1 MNGSSKDRTDNPV
14 IEIRLWSWF
23 KQCSRL
29 NRCEAGAASQ
39 YAGRLFRNVM
49 TGFIAL
55 LVAVGLSAGAQAQ
68 TPTLPAVAPTEI
80 YEGETLEFTLS
91 VTRNFGLFP
100 WTDGY
105 NYLEPDSGGTATE
118 GNSSDW
124 YLADSGGNR
133 IAQYSQ
139 SNSTPRLVTTGD
151 GTQYYEIDFRLH
163 ARADS
168 ATESDETIRLYLH
181 DEYDSHDNDYLTIT
195 LKDGTR
201 PVMVTDGVTL
211 SASALTL
218 TELGSSSDVEKTYTV
233 VLDTD
238 PGADVTFTAT
248 VPAANSSEVEIKTGS
263 GAFGSSATLTF
274 THGNTGNWS
283 SAQTVTV
290 RALNDA
296 DATNTTSFNL
306 THSLTVASG
315 PYASITPDP
324 VAVSVTDAG
333 HGVTVSKA
341 SVSLAA
347 DGTVDYT
354 IQLKSQPG
362 GSVVI
367 TPTSSATARATV
379 SGALTFT
386 NSNWST
392 PQTVT
397 VTGAGTGS
405 ATISHMVTTGTTD
418 YPTSTTIASVTA
430 TVNAAANNTPTVANM
445 IPDQTATV
453 GTVLSYAFPANTFND
468 ADNDNLTY
476 SATKSD
482 DTALPTW
489 LTFTSGTRTFSGTP
503 QAADVGTLSVKVTA
517 NDGNSGTVSDTFD
530 IVVSH
535 PARNLDIQVAD
546 AYEGE
551 NIVVTLT
558 LSRAPGNV
566 VARQRTFRVS
576 TDVPSASNV
585 NICISSYGC
594 EAGSTPAAAADFFT
608 VTGTD
613 VVFGPSDTVKSVSL
627 PTVTDSASEGVEV
640 ASIDILYSPG
650 TGDLGIFTHGSTQV
664 TGRNGFI
671 AAPNLQETNIEVGSY
686 GQIRDGARP
695 VPITITEAGGTTV
708 SEDGSTTTDSYTVV
722 LDSQPRAS
730 VTVSA
735 TAGTGAQVQGP
746 GGTAGGAA
754 TLTFTTTNWNQ
765 AQTITV
771 TGVDDDI
778 DNTGDARTVTIAHA
792 ASSTDSTYTIAN
804 AGEVSVTVTDDDTA
818 GLVFSPDPVS
828 VNEGETGSYTVALA
842 SEPSGNVTVTIT
854 GQGGSTDLTLDTDSV
869 MAGDQDT
876 LTFTTSNWSAAQTVE
891 LTAAEDNDSNNDS
904 ITLAHV
910 PTGGSY
916 GNAQNKNLAVTITDD
931 EGLTP
936 VISMSLPSGES
947 EMYTDDD
954 ELIRPE
960 SEGGTGVLFTVSA
973 DRPLPSTLTVC
984 VRVTESGGDRVTS
997 GNEGI
1002 KTVSLPSETLT
1013 TSSNTHSLTWT
1024 NTNTDDQ
1031 DSSVTVEIVAP
1042 NTASCSA
1049 TNGSYTVSS
1058 SDASGKLLIKDDEP
1072 TTVELTSSDNTMIEG
1087 IAAHTATLT
1096 VSLSRQ
1102 LYAGEV
1108 IVVPLTLA
1116 SSTGARLP
1124 GSTNSGT
1131 ANHDFTV
1138 AAAAASGHSG
1148 VTIADEETATPSL
1161 TFTGHGTNTVQT
1173 ATVTLTPV
1181 AGRSDGDS
1189 TPETIT
1195 ATLATD
1201 SVLGASGT
1209 STTVSGGAARHASNY
1224 MVSLTL
1230 AEPGTPGITLSPPG
1244 SLRLLE
1250 TGTTSYTVV
1259 LDAAPTH
1266 DVTVTVTKSQAGL
1279 TGTGRTPDQN
1289 AADPSSNQLTFTT
1302 TNWSQPQTVT
1312 VTGAD
1317 ESGRHRNRAMRLIH
1331 SAGSTDSRYTGVN
1344 TNIRVDVDDAP
1355 ELEAWDLAVMNA
1367 NDYVAKQRPNTVKAT
1382 RGFRYFQNDMT
1393 PIYPLRYQLRLSNRP
1408 ASGETV
1414 TVTAT
1419 SSDISKFG
1427 LSLTSGGTPQASL
1440 TVTFEDRPADRVCFN
1455 GGHSSLFDVNTS
1467 NPDASW
1473 ACYRQI
1479 WVISTQQYSTF
1490 EKGCAN
1496 ITHTASGGGLRST
1509 AIGTIRAHAVAGT
1522 AFAPYSAP
1530 GSDCP
1535 LITEELSTGRSAPAK
1550 AAPTPTE
1557 VVANVQ
1563 VTAVDDT
1570 SASVTWDAVEHAT
1583 SYDVSWSAE
1592 SSDALNASA
1601 GDLPG
1606 ITGTTATIDHGAS
1619 VPMTLTVT
1627 VTPEYVDENGDTV
1640 QLDDLG
1646 TTATLEVGPGS
1657 DALRTEAQSPDT
1669 QSTQSAVT
1677 TVQRLEAAKLCVSDT
1692 LMEKTKR
1699 YYELHRNKAPG
1710 YGANWFAILTAF
1722 GERTQADWTADSRS
1736 IEPMSS
1742 ASSRERESK
1751 WSGWK
1756 PFTEALECVEAELAK
1771 VQAAAQAEAQAAE
1784 QEAEQADKVA
1794 PQVLPDDLTVTL
1806 ESADSASGVTEG
1818 TQVSFTLKT
1827 DSAPTK
1833 ELEVTV
1839 TVTQTGSVADTSATG
1854 ERTVTI
1860 PVGKTEAAFTVATI
1874 ADDTDEVQGS
1884 LTATVSDGT
1893 GYKTE
1898 DQSASVTV
1906 AVKDDDATSI
1916 TLSASADDLTEI
1928 VSEGSSEKTLTV
1940 TLGRTLIEG
1949 ESIEVP
1955 LVFTGTASLGSDYTL
1970 EAPKTLPTGVSYAN
1984 LGGSDPAKA
1993 PTVTFAGSTGGVS
2006 SLTATLTL
2014 TTVADSEAED
2024 DKETVTV
2031 KLGTPAT
2038 TGLGGGVSTSGNV
2051 QFSILE
2057 PVPEISIT
2065 AKTQSV
2071 AEGTDAVFTVKAS
2084 RSSGS
2089 DLTVN
2094 LTVSESDGSD
2104 FVAADKEGTATVTI
2118 TKGETEAD
2126 FSVPTVNDSVNEP
2139 DGSVTVTVV
2148 EDGEKGQ
2155 YYSQASSPDDSA
2167 SIKIT
2172 DNDSVA
2178 TGPEFSVADETANE
2192 NVGLMYFTVR
2202 LDRSLSQ
2209 KVQVTFNVRES
2220 SPVSARMGQDYFW
2233 WWEDGLALTF
2243 YPGQTQKKMW
2253 VYVYNDNHDEDP
2265 ETFEVV
2271 LSNPTGATAIGDGVA
2286 VGTIVNSDPMPAAWL
2301 SRFGRTAA
2309 QQALDGIAARIESSR
2324 TSGIEGSIAGQA
2336 LVFDPKSK
2344 SLVTSGDGQSGAQ
2357 NSTAN
2362 SLTETSSLASF
2373 DVQHAFGDTKDAS
2386 GNTDTFGY
2394 QSYSMTEKEA
2404 LLASSF
2410 TATEDKDTSGGSL
2423 AFWGKASQSN
2433 FDGTEGT
2440 FSLDG
2445 EATTLMSGTDYAR
2458 GEWLLGIA
2466 LMQSKGKGGY
2476 RDTDTVKQAD
2486 LPECKEK
2493 DNDTLSEDARKV
2505 LCNGAILKGSGDVEA
2520 TLTAAV
2526 PYASFDATER
2536 LKVWGALGLGTG
2548 DVTLKPNVGGK
2559 LSSDIS
2565 WTMAAGGLRG
2575 DVISQGSGFS
2585 LAVKS
2590 DVLWARTTSDKTN
2603 QLAASDSTVTRLRF
2617 GLEGSWNM
2625 ALDGN
2630 GTLTPKLEAGM
2641 RHDGGDAESGFGVE
2655 LGGSV
2660 VWTDPTLGMSLDVS
2674 GRTLV
2679 THDDDDLKDSGF
2691 AASLI
2696 WDPKPTTARGASFTV
2711 NLDRGAQAKGGM
2723 DALFTPQTIDRR
2735 SGTTATS
2742 GRWRAQAAYGVAA
2755 PGGRYVSSPYMGLG
2769 LGAGTREYTL
2779 GWKITPEPNAPD
2791 VSFGLRTTRTESDSA
2806 SAHHDVRFE
2815 AIARW

>member
-1 MNGSSKDRTDNPV
+1 MNGPNKDQTGNPV
-14 IEIRLWSWF
+14 IESKPRFCF
-23 KQCSRL
+23 KQCSRFS
-29 NRCEAGAASQ
+29 RCKAADASQ
-39 YAGRLFRNVM
+39 YAGRSFRNVM
-49 TGFIAL
+49 TGLAVV
-55 LVAVGLSAGAQAQ
+55 LVAAGFSAEVKAQ
-68 TPTLPAVAPTEI
+68 VAAATVSPNFVCQ
-80 YEGETLEFTLS
+80 GETEDLVISGIAPFE
-91 VTRNFGLFP
+91 VVQ
-100 WTDGY
+100 
-105 NYLEPDSGGTATE
+105 YLVSSSGAGVRGTAWRALNSDGTV
-118 GNSSDW
+118 NSSNTIIN
-124 YLADSGGNR
+124 LSGLTGTFTTTLRIQNISADGSVVLTAYNASP
-133 IAQYSQ
+133 ITINFHPSSHASCA
-139 SNSTPRLVTTGD
+139 STT
-151 GTQYYEIDFRLH
+151 
-163 ARADS
+163 
-168 ATESDETIRLYLH
+168 
-181 DEYDSHDNDYLTIT
+181 
-195 LKDGTR
+195 
-201 PVMVTDGVTL
+201 TDGVTL
-211 SASALTL
+211 SESALTL

-238 PGADVTFTAT
+238 PGANVVVTVSSNDTTAVAVDT
-248 VPAANSSEVEIKTGS
+248 DSSTAGDQD
-263 GAFGSSATLTF
+263 TLTF
-274 THGNTGNWS
+274 TTSNWNA
-283 SAQTVTV
+283 AQTVTL
-290 RALNDA
+290 RALNDG
-296 DATNTTSFNL
+296 DAAAETVTISHSAAVTDTNNPYHGIEIGNVTATT
-306 THSLTVASG
+306 VDASHG
-315 PYASITPDP
+315 VIVSKT
-324 VAVSVTDAG
+324 SVT
-333 HGVTVSKA
+333 
-341 SVSLAA
+341 
-347 DGTVDYT
+347 VDENSDTETYT
-354 IQLKSQPG
+354 IKLKSQPG

-367 TPTSSATARATV
+367 TPTSGATARATV

-386 NSNWST
+386 NSNWSS

-397 VTGAGTGS
+397 VTGASAGS
-405 ATISHMVTTGTTD
+405 ATISHAVTTGTTA
-418 YPTSTTIASVTA
+418 YPASTTTITSVGVTINA
-430 TVNAAANNTPTVANM
+430 VAAEPELTFDSATYSVAENGGTIDITVNADTAPSSALTVNLSTTDGTTTGDGFDFATPASTFTFPASMTSHTITVN
-445 IPDQTATV
+445 ITNDLFLENDETFTLTLDIGTGYTV
-453 GTVLSYAFPANTFND
+453 GTQASTTVTINDEDSVTIELAESSYTVLE
-468 ADNDNLTY
+468 
-476 SATKSD
+476 D
-482 DTALPTW
+482 DTLNVVV
-489 LTFTSGTRTFSGTP
+489 TFTSNPSSADIPITFTLTPTDGTAT
-503 QAADVGTLSVKVTA
+503 
-517 NDGNSGTVSDTFD
+517 GNSNGTGAGIDYD
-530 IVVSH
+530 
-535 PARNLDIQVAD
+535 ND
-546 AYEGE
+546 A
-551 NIVVTLT
+551 
-558 LSRAPGNV
+558 
-566 VARQRTFRVS
+566 
-576 TDVPSASNV
+576 V
-585 NICISSYGC
+585 NAILGAG
-594 EAGSTPAAAADFFT
+594 AGSTGITFAINDDTDQEVDETFT
-608 VTGTD
+608 
-613 VVFGPSDTVKSVSL
+613 L
-627 PTVTDSASEGVEV
+627 A
-640 ASIDILYSPG
+640 L
-650 TGDLGIFTHGSTQV
+650 
-664 TGRNGFI
+664 
-671 AAPNLQETNIEVGSY
+671 
-686 GQIRDGARP
+686 
-695 VPITITEAGGTTV
+695 
-708 SEDGSTTTDSYTVV
+708 STTQARVSVGTR
-722 LDSQPRAS
+722 SQA
-730 VTVSA
+730 
-735 TAGTGAQVQGP
+735 
-746 GGTAGGAA
+746 
-754 TLTFTTTNWNQ
+754 
-765 AQTITV
+765 
-771 TGVDDDI
+771 
-778 DNTGDARTVTIAHA
+778 TVTIADNDRA
-792 ASSTDSTYTIAN
+792 QGLVFTPAVVTVDEGASATYTVRPTTAPSS
-804 AGEVSVTVTDDDTA
+804 EVMVSVTV
-818 GLVFSPDPVS
+818 P
-828 VNEGETGSYTVALA
+828 
-842 SEPSGNVTVTIT
+842 
-854 GQGGSTDLTLDTDSV
+854 GSTDLSIDTNPG
-869 MAGDQDT
+869 MAGTQT
-876 LTFTTSNWSAAQTVE
+876 TALTFTTSNWHIGQPIEVIAAQDVDAVDDMVT
-891 LTAAEDNDSNNDS
+891 LTHS
-904 ITLAHV
+904 
-910 PTGGSY
+910 PTGGGYSSTHD
-916 GNAQNKNLAVTITDD
+916 ADLVVTIDDD
-931 EGLTP
+931 ETAAAVP
-936 VISMSLPSGES
+936 VISMSLPTGEIDNRSG
-947 EMYTDDD
+947 DD
-954 ELIRPE
+954 EQIHE
-960 SEGGTGVLFTVSA
+960 ENGGTTGVLLSVSA
-973 DRPLPSTLTVC
+973 DRMLASALTVC
-984 VRVTESGGDRVTS
+984 ISITEDSGDRVAS
-997 GNEGI
+997 GDEGI
-1002 KTVSLPSETLT
+1002 KTVSL
-1013 TSSNTHSLTWT
+1013 TSSGNSNGSGTRNLTWT
-1024 NTNTDDQ
+1024 DTNTDDQ
-1031 DSSVTVEIVAP
+1031 DSSVTVEVIAP
-1042 NTASCSA
+1042 NTNGCSA
-1049 TNGSYTVSS
+1049 TAGSYTVSTTDS
-1058 SDASGKLLIKDDEP
+1058 SDKLLIKDDEA
-1072 TTVELTSSDNTMIEG
+1072 TAVELTSSDNTMTEG
-1087 IAAHTATLT
+1087 IASATATVT
-1096 VSLSRQ
+1096 VELSRR
-1102 LYAGEV
+1102 LYEGEV
-1108 IVVPLTLA
+1108 VVVPLTFA

-1138 AAAAASGHSG
+1138 SAAPASGNSNAA
-1148 VTIADEETATPSL
+1148 IANEGTATPTL
-1161 TFTGHGTNTVQT
+1161 TFTGDNTDTVQG
-1173 ATVTLTPV
+1173 AIVTLTPV

-1189 TPETIT
+1189 TDETIT
-1195 ATLATD
+1195 VTLASD
-1201 SVLGASGT
+1201 SVLGATGT
-1209 STTVSGGAARHASNY
+1209 GTTVSGGAQRHASNY
-1224 MVSLTL
+1224 MASLTL
-1230 AEPGTPGITLSPPG
+1230 AEPGTPGITLSTAGP
-1244 SLRLLE
+1244 LRLLE
-1250 TGTTSYTVV
+1250 TGSTTYTVV
-1259 LDAAPTH
+1259 LDAAPTA
-1266 DVTVTVTKSQAGL
+1266 DVRVIIT
-1279 TGTGRTPDQN
+1279 
-1289 AADPSSNQLTFTT
+1289 PSSGGLPNGDIGAAGRSPTELTFTT
-1302 TNWSQPQTVT
+1302 SDWSQPQTVT
-1312 VTGAD
+1312 VTGSD
-1317 ESGRHRNRAMRLIH
+1317 ESATHRNRALWLTH
-1331 SAGSTDSRYTGVN
+1331 GVLSTDTRYGALPNTSLRVN
-1344 TNIRVDVDDAP
+1344 VDDAP
-1355 ELEAWDLAVMNA
+1355 ELEAYWYIKGGGAGNPRI
-1367 NDYVAKQRPNTVKAT
+1367 QRPHTITST
-1382 RGFRYFQNDMT
+1382 RGLTAWQNAAPGDR
-1393 PIYPLRYQLRLSNRP
+1393 INYAVRLSNRP
-1408 ASGETV
+1408 GPDTGGTV

-1419 SSDISKFG
+1419 VPSDKRNLVG
-1427 LSLTSGGTPQASL
+1427 LSLTESGTAQDTVTVEFKDRSPGAGTGCSNWFGHQAHQYFDSHGYTRTVSGRQPGESYDGTPD
-1440 TVTFEDRPADRVCFN
+1440 TPWECWRMIYVVRK
-1455 GGHSSLFDVNTS
+1455 
-1467 NPDASW
+1467 DASRNIDDT
-1473 ACYRQI
+1473 C
-1479 WVISTQQYSTF
+1479 VD
-1490 EKGCAN
+1490 
-1496 ITHTASGGGLRST
+1496 ITHTATGGGVRKVT
-1509 AIGTIRAHAVAGT
+1509 VDTIRAHVRN
-1522 AFAPYSAP
+1522 P
-1530 GSDCP
+1530 GRNRRGSRGYNSQCP
-1535 LITEELSTGRSAPAK
+1535 NLTGNTLSPQGSPAK

-1557 VVANVQ
+1557 AVANVQ
-1563 VTAVDDT
+1563 VTPVDDT

-1627 VTPEYVDENGDTV
+1627 VIPEYIDENGDTV

-1657 DALRTEAQSPDT
+1657 DALRAEAQSPDT

-1722 GERTQADWTADSRS
+1722 GKRTQADWTADSRS

-1756 PFTEALECVEAELAK
+1756 PFTEALECVETELAK

-1784 QEAEQADKVA
+1784 QKAEQEAEQADEVA
-1794 PQVLPDDLTVTL
+1794 PLVLPDDLTVTL

-1818 TQVSFTLKT
+1818 TQVSFTLKADT
-1827 DSAPTK
+1827 APTK

-1839 TVTQTGSVADTSATG
+1839 TVTQTGDVASASATG
-1854 ERTVTI
+1854 ERKVTI
-1860 PVGKTEAAFTVATI
+1860 PVGQTQAAFKVATI

-1906 AVKDDDATSI
+1906 AVNDDDATSI
-1916 TLSASADDLTEI
+1916 TLSASADDLTETF
-1928 VSEGSSEKTLTV
+1928 SEDSSEKTLTV
-1940 TLGRTLIEG
+1940 TLGRTLIDG

-2014 TTVADSEAED
+2014 TTVADSTAED

-2057 PVPEISIT
+2057 PVPQISIT

-2071 AEGTDAVFTVKAS
+2071 AEGTDAVFTVTAN
-2084 RSSGS
+2084 RSLGS
-2089 DLTVN
+2089 DLSVN
-2094 LTVSESDGSD
+2094 LTVSESEGSD
-2104 FVAADKEGTATVTI
+2104 FVAADNQGTAKVTI

-2139 DGSVTVTVV
+2139 DGSITVTVV

-2155 YYSQASSPDDSA
+2155 YYSQASSPGDSA

-2172 DNDSVA
+2172 DNDAVA

-2202 LDRSLSQ
+2202 LNRSLSQ

-2344 SLVTSGDGQSGAQ
+2344 SLVTNGDGKVSTAQ

-2373 DVQHAFGDTKDAS
+2373 DAQHAFGDTKDAS
-2386 GNTDTFGY
+2386 GNTDAFGY
-2394 QSYSMTEKEA
+2394 QSYSMTEREA

-2423 AFWGKASQSN
+2423 AFWGQASQSN

-2486 LPECKEK
+2486 LPQCKEES
-2493 DNDTLSEDARKV
+2493 DTTLSEDARKV

-2565 WTMAAGGLRG
+2565 WTMAAGGMRG

-2585 LAVKS
+2585 LAIKS

-2603 QLAASDSTVTRLRF
+2603 QLAASDSKVTRLRF
-2617 GLEGSWNM
+2617 GLEGAWTM

-2630 GTLTPKLEAGM
+2630 GTVTPKLEAGM

-2660 VWTDPTLGMSLDVS
+2660 VWTDPTIGMSLDVS

-2779 GWKITPEPNAPD
+2779 GWKSRLSPMHRMCLLGFAPR
-2791 VSFGLRTTRTESDSA
+2791 VLNPIRLLRIMMCGLRRLPA
-2806 SAHHDVRFE
+2806 GRGK
-2815 AIARW
+2815 

>member
-49 TGFIAL
+49 TGLIVL
-55 LVAVGLSAGAQAQ
+55 LVAVGLSARAQAQ
-68 TPTLPAVAPTEI
+68 TPTLPSVSPTEI
-80 YEGETLEFTLS
+80 YEGETLEITLALRS
-91 VTRNFGLFP
+91 GASYQQGA
-100 WTDGY
+100 GY
-105 NYLEPDSGGTATE
+105 GNLSAHNDGTAVE
-118 GNSSDW
+118 GVSSDW
-124 YLADSGGNR
+124 YLADNDGNQ
-133 IAQYSQ
+133 INTIHLGTHPFVDQ
-139 SNSTPRLVTTGD
+139 TTHH
-151 GTQYYEIDFRLH
+151 EVVFRL
-163 ARADS
+163 RALADN
-168 ATESDETIRLYLH
+168 ATEGDETIRLRLH
-181 DEYDSHDNDYLTIT
+181 DYSLGASHFTIT
-195 LKDGTR
+195 LKDGPR

-211 SASALTL
+211 SESALTL
-218 TELGSSSDVEKTYTV
+218 TELHATNSEKTYTV

-263 GAFGSSATLTF
+263 AAFGSGATLTF

-296 DATNTTSFNL
+296 NATNTTSFNL

-333 HGVTVSKA
+333 HGVIVSKT
-341 SVSLAA
+341 SV
-347 DGTVDYT
+347 TVDENSDTETYT
-354 IQLKSQPG
+354 IKLKSQPG

-453 GTVLSYAFPANTFND
+453 DTVLSYAFPANTFND

-708 SEDGSTTTDSYTVV
+708 SEDGSTTMDSYTVV

-746 GGTAGGAA
+746 GGTAGTTV

-828 VNEGETGSYTVALA
+828 VNEGDTGSYTVALA

-854 GQGGSTDLTLDTDSV
+854 GQGGSTDLTLDTDSG
-869 MAGDQDT
+869 MAGDQNT

-910 PTGGSY
+910 PTGGGY
-916 GNAQNKNLAVTITDD
+916 GSAQNKNLAVTITDD

-936 VISMSLPSGES
+936 VISVSLPSGEGVTR
-947 EMYTDDD
+947 EDGEQVY
-954 ELIRPE
+954 EE
-960 SEGGTGVLFTVSA
+960 SVGPTGVLFTLSA
-973 DRPLPSTLTVC
+973 DRPLPSALTVC
-984 VRVTESGGDRVTS
+984 VRVTESGEDRVAS
-997 GNEGI
+997 GSEGI

-1013 TSSNTHSLTWT
+1013 HSSNTHSLTWT
-1024 NTNTDDQ
+1024 DTNTDDR
-1031 DSSVTVEIVAP
+1031 DSSVTVEVVAP

-1049 TNGSYTVSS
+1049 TNGSYTVSGDEP
-1058 SDASGKLLIKDDEP
+1058 SDTIRIEDDES
-1072 TTVELTSSDNTMIEG
+1072 TTVELTSSDMTMIEG
-1087 IAAHTATLT
+1087 IASATATLT
-1096 VSLSRQ
+1096 VQLSRR

-1108 IVVPLTLA
+1108 IAVPIMLA

-1124 GSTNSGT
+1124 GSVDGGST
-1131 ANHDFTV
+1131 ANHDFTF
-1138 AAAAASGHSG
+1138 AASGTE
-1148 VTIADEETATPSL
+1148 VTLVNALTANPRL
-1161 TFTGHGTNTVQT
+1161 VFTGHGTNTVQT

-1195 ATLATD
+1195 ATLTQ
-1201 SVLGASGT
+1201 LGATGLE
-1209 STTVSGGAARHASNY
+1209 TTVNGGVAAHSSNNS
-1224 MVSLTL
+1224 VSLTL

-1244 SLRLLE
+1244 TLRLLE

-1289 AADPSSNQLTFTT
+1289 AANPSSNQLTFTT
-1302 TNWSQPQTVT
+1302 TNWNQPQTVT

-1317 ESGRHRNRAMRLIH
+1317 ESGTHRNRAMRLIH
-1331 SAGSTDSRYTGVN
+1331 SAASTDSRYADFN

-1355 ELEAWDLAVMNA
+1355 ELEVWDLAVMNP
-1367 NDYVAKQRPNTVKAT
+1367 NDYAAKQRPNTVKAT

-1408 ASGETV
+1408 ATGETV

-1419 SSDISKFG
+1419 SSDINKFG

-1455 GGHSSLFDVNTS
+1455 GGHSSLFDVYTS

-1479 WVISTQQYSTF
+1479 WVISTQQYATF
-1490 EKGCAN
+1490 QKGCAN
-1496 ITHTASGGGLRST
+1496 ITHTASGGGLRS
-1509 AIGTIRAHAVAGT
+1509 ADIGTIRAHAVAGT
-1522 AFAPYSAP
+1522 VFAPYSAP
-1530 GSDCP
+1530 GRDCP
-1535 LITEELSTGRSAPAK
+1535 LITEELRTGRSAPAK

-1557 VVANVQ
+1557 AVANLQ

-1592 SSDALNASA
+1592 SSDALSASA

-1606 ITGTTATIDHGAS
+1606 ITGTTTTIDHGAS

-1627 VTPEYVDENGDTV
+1627 VTPEYIDENGDTV

-1657 DALRTEAQSPDT
+1657 DALRAEAQSPDT

-1677 TVQRLEAAKLCVSDT
+1677 PAQRLEAAKLCVSDT

-1756 PFTEALECVEAELAK
+1756 PFTEALECVEGEFAK

-1784 QEAEQADKVA
+1784 QEAEQADEVA
-1794 PQVLPDDLTVTL
+1794 PLVLPDDPVLTL
-1806 ESADSASGVTEG
+1806 ESADSTSGVTEG
-1818 TQVSFTLKT
+1818 TEVSFTLKA

-1839 TVTQTGSVADTSATG
+1839 TVTQTGAVADTSATG

-1860 PVGKTEAAFTVATI
+1860 PVGKTEAAFTVATL

-1970 EAPKTLPTGVSYAN
+1970 EAPKTGPTGVSYAN

-2014 TTVADSEAED
+2014 TTVADSKAED

-2031 KLGTPAT
+2031 KLGTPAA
-2038 TGLGGGVSTSGNV
+2038 TGLGGGVLTSGNV

-2057 PVPEISIT
+2057 PVPQISIT
-2065 AKTQSV
+2065 AKTETV
-2071 AEGTDAVFTVKAS
+2071 TEGADAVFTVKAS
-2084 RSSGS
+2084 RSSGF

-2094 LTVSESDGSD
+2094 LTVSESEGSD

-2155 YYSQASSPDDSA
+2155 YYSQASSPGDSA

-2172 DNDSVA
+2172 DNDAVA

-2202 LDRSLSQ
+2202 LNRSLSQ

-2271 LSNPTGATAIGDGVA
+2271 LSNPTGGTAIGDGVA

-2336 LVFDPKSK
+2336 LVFDPQSK
-2344 SLVTSGDGQSGAQ
+2344 SLVTNGDGKVSTQS
-2357 NSTAN
+2357 

-2373 DVQHAFGDTKDAS
+2373 DAQHAFGDKKDAS
-2386 GNTDTFGY
+2386 GNTDAFGY
-2394 QSYSMTEKEA
+2394 QSYSMTEREA

-2423 AFWGKASQSN
+2423 AFWGQASQSN

-2458 GEWLLGIA
+2458 GQWLLGIA

-2476 RDTDTVKQAD
+2476 RDTDTVKQVD

-2493 DNDTLSEDARKV
+2493 DNDTLSDKAKEV

-2548 DVTLKPNVGGK
+2548 DVTLKPNTGGK

-2565 WTMAAGGLRG
+2565 WTMAAGGMRG

-2585 LAVKS
+2585 LAIKS

-2617 GLEGSWNM
+2617 GLEGAWTM

-2630 GTLTPKLEAGM
+2630 GTVTPKLEAGM

-2696 WDPKPTTARGASFTV
+2696 WDPKPQSARGASFTV

>member
-1 MNGSSKDRTDNPV
+1 M
-14 IEIRLWSWF
+14 
-23 KQCSRL
+23 
-29 NRCEAGAASQ
+29 
-39 YAGRLFRNVM
+39 
-49 TGFIAL
+49 
-55 LVAVGLSAGAQAQ
+55 
-68 TPTLPAVAPTEI
+68 
-80 YEGETLEFTLS
+80 
-91 VTRNFGLFP
+91 
-100 WTDGY
+100 
-105 NYLEPDSGGTATE
+105 
-118 GNSSDW
+118 
-124 YLADSGGNR
+124 
-133 IAQYSQ
+133 
-139 SNSTPRLVTTGD
+139 
-151 GTQYYEIDFRLH
+151 
-163 ARADS
+163 
-168 ATESDETIRLYLH
+168 
-181 DEYDSHDNDYLTIT
+181 
-195 LKDGTR
+195 
-201 PVMVTDGVTL
+201 
-211 SASALTL
+211 
-218 TELGSSSDVEKTYTV
+218 
-233 VLDTD
+233 
-238 PGADVTFTAT
+238 
-248 VPAANSSEVEIKTGS
+248 
-263 GAFGSSATLTF
+263 
-274 THGNTGNWS
+274 
-283 SAQTVTV
+283 
-290 RALNDA
+290 
-296 DATNTTSFNL
+296 
-306 THSLTVASG
+306 
-315 PYASITPDP
+315 
-324 VAVSVTDAG
+324 
-333 HGVTVSKA
+333 
-341 SVSLAA
+341 
-347 DGTVDYT
+347 
-354 IQLKSQPG
+354 
-362 GSVVI
+362 
-367 TPTSSATARATV
+367 
-379 SGALTFT
+379 
-386 NSNWST
+386 
-392 PQTVT
+392 
-397 VTGAGTGS
+397 
-405 ATISHMVTTGTTD
+405 
-418 YPTSTTIASVTA
+418 
-430 TVNAAANNTPTVANM
+430 
-445 IPDQTATV
+445 
-453 GTVLSYAFPANTFND
+453 
-468 ADNDNLTY
+468 
-476 SATKSD
+476 
-482 DTALPTW
+482 
-489 LTFTSGTRTFSGTP
+489 
-503 QAADVGTLSVKVTA
+503 
-517 NDGNSGTVSDTFD
+517 
-530 IVVSH
+530 
-535 PARNLDIQVAD
+535 
-546 AYEGE
+546 
-551 NIVVTLT
+551 
-558 LSRAPGNV
+558 
-566 VARQRTFRVS
+566 
-576 TDVPSASNV
+576 
-585 NICISSYGC
+585 
-594 EAGSTPAAAADFFT
+594 
-608 VTGTD
+608 
-613 VVFGPSDTVKSVSL
+613 
-627 PTVTDSASEGVEV
+627 
-640 ASIDILYSPG
+640 
-650 TGDLGIFTHGSTQV
+650 
-664 TGRNGFI
+664 
-671 AAPNLQETNIEVGSY
+671 
-686 GQIRDGARP
+686 
-695 VPITITEAGGTTV
+695 
-708 SEDGSTTTDSYTVV
+708 
-722 LDSQPRAS
+722 
-730 VTVSA
+730 
-735 TAGTGAQVQGP
+735 
-746 GGTAGGAA
+746 
-754 TLTFTTTNWNQ
+754 
-765 AQTITV
+765 
-771 TGVDDDI
+771 
-778 DNTGDARTVTIAHA
+778 
-792 ASSTDSTYTIAN
+792 
-804 AGEVSVTVTDDDTA
+804 
-818 GLVFSPDPVS
+818 
-828 VNEGETGSYTVALA
+828 
-842 SEPSGNVTVTIT
+842 
-854 GQGGSTDLTLDTDSV
+854 
-869 MAGDQDT
+869 
-876 LTFTTSNWSAAQTVE
+876 
-891 LTAAEDNDSNNDS
+891 
-904 ITLAHV
+904 
-910 PTGGSY
+910 
-916 GNAQNKNLAVTITDD
+916 
-931 EGLTP
+931 
-936 VISMSLPSGES
+936 
-947 EMYTDDD
+947 
-954 ELIRPE
+954 
-960 SEGGTGVLFTVSA
+960 
-973 DRPLPSTLTVC
+973 
-984 VRVTESGGDRVTS
+984 
-997 GNEGI
+997 
-1002 KTVSLPSETLT
+1002 
-1013 TSSNTHSLTWT
+1013 
-1024 NTNTDDQ
+1024 
-1031 DSSVTVEIVAP
+1031 
-1042 NTASCSA
+1042 
-1049 TNGSYTVSS
+1049 
-1058 SDASGKLLIKDDEP
+1058 
-1072 TTVELTSSDNTMIEG
+1072 
-1087 IAAHTATLT
+1087 
-1096 VSLSRQ
+1096 
-1102 LYAGEV
+1102 
-1108 IVVPLTLA
+1108 
-1116 SSTGARLP
+1116 
-1124 GSTNSGT
+1124 
-1131 ANHDFTV
+1131 
-1138 AAAAASGHSG
+1138 
-1148 VTIADEETATPSL
+1148 
-1161 TFTGHGTNTVQT
+1161 
-1173 ATVTLTPV
+1173 
-1181 AGRSDGDS
+1181 
-1189 TPETIT
+1189 
-1195 ATLATD
+1195 
-1201 SVLGASGT
+1201 
-1209 STTVSGGAARHASNY
+1209 
-1224 MVSLTL
+1224 
-1230 AEPGTPGITLSPPG
+1230 
-1244 SLRLLE
+1244 
-1250 TGTTSYTVV
+1250 
-1259 LDAAPTH
+1259 
-1266 DVTVTVTKSQAGL
+1266 
-1279 TGTGRTPDQN
+1279 
-1289 AADPSSNQLTFTT
+1289 
-1302 TNWSQPQTVT
+1302 
-1312 VTGAD
+1312 
-1317 ESGRHRNRAMRLIH
+1317 
-1331 SAGSTDSRYTGVN
+1331 
-1344 TNIRVDVDDAP
+1344 
-1355 ELEAWDLAVMNA
+1355 
-1367 NDYVAKQRPNTVKAT
+1367 
-1382 RGFRYFQNDMT
+1382 
-1393 PIYPLRYQLRLSNRP
+1393 RLSNRP
-1408 ASGETV
+1408 QPGGTV

-1419 SSDISKFG
+1419 VPSDKRNLVG
-1427 LSLTSGGTPQASL
+1427 LSLTEGGEPENSVTVEFKDRSPGAGTGCSNWFGHQAHQYFDSHGYTRTVSGRQPGESYDGT
-1440 TVTFEDRPADRVCFN
+1440 ADTPWECWRMIYV
-1455 GGHSSLFDVNTS
+1455 VRK
-1467 NPDASW
+1467 DASRNIDDT
-1473 ACYRQI
+1473 C
-1479 WVISTQQYSTF
+1479 VD
-1490 EKGCAN
+1490 
-1496 ITHTASGGGLRST
+1496 ITHTATGGGVRKVT
-1509 AIGTIRAHAVAGT
+1509 VDTIRAHVRN
-1522 AFAPYSAP
+1522 P
-1530 GSDCP
+1530 GRNRRGSRGYNTQCHN
-1535 LITEELSTGRSAPAK
+1535 LTGNTLSPQGSPAK

-1557 VVANVQ
+1557 AVANVQ

-1606 ITGTTATIDHGAS
+1606 ITGTTTTIDHGAS

-1627 VTPEYVDENGDTV
+1627 VTPEYIDENGDTV

-1657 DALRTEAQSPDT
+1657 DALRAEAQSPDT

-1677 TVQRLEAAKLCVSDT
+1677 PAQRLEAAKLCVSDT

-1722 GERTQADWTADSRS
+1722 GERTQADWTADSRA

-1756 PFTEALECVEAELAK
+1756 PFTEALECVEGELAK

-1784 QEAEQADKVA
+1784 QEAEQADEVA
-1794 PQVLPDDLTVTL
+1794 PLVLPDDLTVTL

-1818 TQVSFTLKT
+1818 TQVSFTLKA

-1833 ELEVTV
+1833 EIEVTV

-1916 TLSASADDLTEI
+1916 TLSANADDLTEI

-1940 TLGRTLIEG
+1940 TLGRALIEG

-1970 EAPKTLPTGVSYAN
+1970 EAPKTVPTGVSYAN

-2014 TTVADSEAED
+2014 TTVADSKAED

-2057 PVPEISIT
+2057 PVPQISIT
-2065 AKTQSV
+2065 AKTETV
-2071 AEGTDAVFTVKAS
+2071 AEGTDAVFTVKAN
-2084 RSSGS
+2084 RSSSS

-2094 LTVSESDGSD
+2094 LTVSESEGSD

-2155 YYSQASSPDDSA
+2155 YYSQASSPGDSA

-2172 DNDSVA
+2172 DNDAVA

-2202 LDRSLSQ
+2202 LNRSLSQ

-2271 LSNPTGATAIGDGVA
+2271 LSNPTGGTAIGDGVA

-2344 SLVTSGDGQSGAQ
+2344 SLVTSGDGQSGTAQ

-2373 DVQHAFGDTKDAS
+2373 DADHAFGDKKDAS

-2394 QSYSMTEKEA
+2394 QSYSMTEREA

-2423 AFWGKASQSN
+2423 AFWGQASQSN

-2486 LPECKEK
+2486 LPQCKEES
-2493 DNDTLSEDARKV
+2493 DTTLSDKAKEV

-2548 DVTLKPNVGGK
+2548 DVTLKPNTGGK

-2565 WTMAAGGLRG
+2565 WTMAAGGMRG

-2585 LAVKS
+2585 LAIKS

-2603 QLAASDSTVTRLRF
+2603 QLAASDSKVTRLRF
-2617 GLEGSWNM
+2617 GLEGAWTM

-2630 GTLTPKLEAGM
+2630 GTVTPKLEAGM

-2696 WDPKPTTARGASFTV
+2696 WDPKPQSARGASFTV